1 MKRKYLSIG
10 GLSALSVTI
19 IANFG
24 FADVSSDRLDTYK
37 ANKLIPNDVQIASI
51 NSVSTESTGVAVFSP
66 DALAWKSYS
75 NASSAA
81 LAKYMDWTREDFEAF
96 FADRANASGFEDA
109 WNFLSQTGNDHLQ
122 GAAIS
127 NTDAIQL
134 LQSELDAL
142 LDGSPGRFYGFTM
155 PVFPCEGLDF
165 SGKDLYGIDLSK
177 CKDMTA
183 EQLFSSSSFEWS
195 ILPDIDFSDTIIPG
209 HHVLF
214 YVDFTK
220 CTGLFTWEQLSSAQN
235 SLEGIKLTSTQ
246 YESLKA
252 DLPNGLNLY
261 VDGKYTTVSHRN
273 HSGG

>member
-1 MKRKYLSIG
+1 MKSVLLTLG
-10 GLSALSVTI
+10 ELGALSTFI
-19 IANFG
+19 LPNLS
-24 FADVSSDRLDTYK
+24 FADVSSERLDTYK
-37 ANKLIPNDVQIASI
+37 ANKLIPNEVNVATI
-51 NSVSTESTGVAVFSP
+51 NSVSSESAGVVVFSP
-66 DALAWKSYS
+66 DILSWKSYS
-75 NASSAA
+75 NAASAA
-81 LAKYMDWTREDFEAF
+81 LGKYMDWTREDFEAF
-96 FADRANASGFEDA
+96 FADSTNEAEFEDA
-109 WNFLSQTGNDHLQ
+109 WNALSQFGNGHVH
-122 GAAIS
+122 GTAIS

-195 ILPDIDFSDTIIPG
+195 ILPDINFSDTIIPG

-220 CTGLFTWEQLSSAQN
+220 CTGLSTWEQLSPAQN